1 MTTRLLANIAIS
13 MALGLVAACSPAS
26 ESAAPERSGEAATA
40 PAGTATQADREFFRG
55 KIVTYIV
62 ATAAG
67 GGYDAYGRL
76 IARYMEQELPG
87 SRFVVRNVPGAGQ
100 IIGANTIYIAAPD
113 GLTFGI
119 FNPGL
124 VYAQILE
131 QEGIRF
137 DLGAMSWIGKMAEEG
152 RSLVVANNS
161 GFDSVEDLQNAEEP
175 IVLSAAGVGSAS
187 YIETRIMAEVMD
199 LNVQIIT
206 GFDGGETQ
214 LSMLRGELD
223 GVLGAASSNL
233 EFVERGDGK
242 FLLSIAGAR
251 SAIPGVPQVREF
263 VTDPEGLRLL
273 NLVENLAELGR
284 LTAGPPG
291 IPAGRLEVLREAF
304 NRAIASPGLLA
315 DAERLM
321 IPITPGTGEEVRQKI
336 RTILDQPPEVVELLH
351 EAAAG

>member
-1 MTTRLLANIAIS
+1 MQSQWPARAAASIVIAIFF
-13 MALGLVAACSPAS
+13 AACNPAS
-26 ESAAPERSGEAATA
+26 EQTSPVPSPSGQAAGESDAA
-40 PAGTATQADREFFRG
+40 FFRG
-55 KIVTYIV
+55 KTLTYIV

-67 GGYDAYGRL
+67 GGYDTYGRL
-76 IARYMEQELPG
+76 LARYMEQYLPG

-100 IIGANTIYIAAPD
+100 IIGANTIYVSAPD

-124 VYAQILE
+124 IYAQMLE

-137 DLGAMSWIGKMAEEG
+137 DLGAMSWVGKMAEEG
-152 RSLVVANNS
+152 RSLAISNNS
-161 GFDSVEDLQNAEEP
+161 GLASVEHLLNSEMP
-175 IVLSAAGVGSAS
+175 IVLSAAGIGSAS
-187 YIETRIMAEVMD
+187 YIETRIMAEVMN
-199 LNVQIIT
+199 LNIQIIT

-233 EFVERGDGK
+233 EFVERGDGQ

-263 VTDPEGLRLL
+263 VTDPEHLRLL
-273 NLVENLAELGR
+273 NLVETLAELGR

-291 IPAGRLEVLREAF
+291 IPPARLRALREAF
-304 NRAIASPGLLA
+304 DAALEDPGLRA
-315 DAERLM
+315 NAERLS
-321 IPITPGTGEEVRQKI
+321 IPITHGSGEEVEEKVQ
-336 RTILDQPPEVVELLH
+336 TVLDQPPEII
-351 EAAAG
+351 EALRVAAQGG

>member
-1 MTTRLLANIAIS
+1 MRNRWLVNAAVSVLI
-13 MALGLVAACSPAS
+13 GLCAAACGPA
-26 ESAAPERSGEAATA
+26 EENNAAGSGAADTGAVEADT
-40 PAGTATQADREFFRG
+40 DFFRN
-55 KIVTYIV
+55 KTVTYIV

-67 GGYDAYGRL
+67 GGYDVYGRL

-100 IIGANTIYIAAPD
+100 IIGANTIYVSAPD

-124 VYAQILE
+124 VYAQILQ

-137 DLGAMSWIGKMAEEG
+137 DLGEMSWIGKMAEEG
-152 RSLVVANNS
+152 RSLAIANNS
-161 GFDSVEDLQNAEEP
+161 GFESVDDLQNANEP
-175 IVLSAAGVGSAS
+175 IVLSAAGIGSAS
-187 YIETRIMAEVMD
+187 YIETRIMARVMD
-199 LNVQIIT
+199 LEIQIIT

-242 FLLSIAGAR
+242 FLLSIAGER
-251 SAIPGVPQVREF
+251 SALPGVPQVREF
-263 VTDPEGLRLL
+263 VTDPESLRLL

-291 IPAGRLEVLREAF
+291 IPPARLRALREAF
-304 NRAIASPGLLA
+304 NAAIASPGILA

-321 IPITPGTGEEVRQKI
+321 IPITPGTGEEVGEKVRM
-336 RTILDQPPEVVELLH
+336 ILDQPPEVVDLLR
-351 EAAAG
+351 EAAQGT

>member
-1 MTTRLLANIAIS
+1 MSKRWLVSAAVSIAIA
-13 MALGLVAACSPAS
+13 ALVSGCNRGGEQASSVAS
-26 ESAAPERSGEAATA
+26 EENQAAIEPDTA
-40 PAGTATQADREFFRG
+40 FFRG
-55 KIVTYIV
+55 RTVTYIV

-67 GGYDAYGRL
+67 GGYDVYGRL
-76 IARYMEQELPG
+76 IARYMEQYLPG

-100 IIGANTIYIAAPD
+100 IIGANTIYVSAPD

-152 RSLVVANNS
+152 RSLAIANNS
-161 GFDSVEDLQNAEEP
+161 GFENVQDLHSSNEP

-187 YIETRIMAEVMD
+187 FIETRIMARVMD
-199 LNVQIIT
+199 LDIQLIT

-223 GVLGAASSNL
+223 GTLGAASSNL
-233 EFVERGDGK
+233 EFVERGDGR
-242 FLLSIAGAR
+242 FLVSIAGAR
-251 SAIPGVPQVREF
+251 SAVPGVPQVREF
-263 VTDPEGLRLL
+263 VTDPENLPLL

-291 IPAGRLEVLREAF
+291 IPPARLRALRDAF
-304 NRAIASPGLLA
+304 NAAIRSPDLLA
-315 DAERLM
+315 DAARLN
-321 IPITPGTGEEVRQKI
+321 IPITPGTGEEVQEKVRI
-336 RTILDQPPEVVELLH
+336 ILDQPPEVVELLR
-351 EAAAG
+351 EIAAQEG